1 MATGARHKAIPGNV
15 IVVVLAAALLHAT
28 WNAMAK
34 GRQGSDPLITAT
46 VIAAGAGVV
55 CIAMLCV
62 LGAPA
67 WESMPYVVASGI
79 VHVAYLLLL
88 GLSYR
93 LAEYSAIYP
102 LMRGTAP
109 LLTTA
114 ASFIF
119 VGETIGAGPLFGI
132 VLLSTGVLG
141 LGFHSILRGGLNK
154 AGLAVAMANIAVIVA
169 YTLIDGIGARLSGNP
184 GGYVAL
190 MMLLTGVLHVSG
202 MLYWRPRAV
211 TDGISQ
217 QWMMGLLGGAMVM
230 TSYGVVLWAMTKAPI
245 GAVAALRETSVL
257 FGAAIATLIMG
268 ERFSLARVLATVA
281 IFGGLACLRL
291 T

>member
-1 MATGARHKAIPGNV
+1 MSSDV
-15 IVVVLAAALLHAT
+15 LLVVLAAAFLHAT

-34 GRQGSDPLITAT
+34 GRQGSDPMIGAT

-55 CIAMLCV
+55 CLAMLA
-62 LGAPA
+62 GFGMPAPA
-67 WESMPYVVASGI
+67 SHPYVIASGLI
-79 VHVAYLLLL
+79 HVLYFLLL

-93 LAEYSAIYP
+93 LADYSAVYP
-102 LMRGTAP
+102 LMRGSAP

-114 ASFIF
+114 ASFVF
-119 VGETIGAGPLFGI
+119 VGETIGAGPLAGI
-132 VLLSTGVLG
+132 VLLSSGVLG
-141 LGFHSILRGGLNK
+141 LGFHAIRRGGLDRT
-154 AGLAVAMANIAVIVA
+154 GLLVAAANIVVIVA

-190 MMLLTGVLHVSG
+190 MMLLTGVLHVAG
-202 MLYWRPRAV
+202 VTAWRPRAV
-211 TDGISQ
+211 LDGLSQ
-217 QWMMGLLGGAMVM
+217 RWGFGLLGGAMVM
-230 TSYGVVLWAMTKAPI
+230 ASYGAALWAMTKAPI

-257 FGAAIATLIMG
+257 FGAAIATLVMG
-268 ERFSLARVLATVA
+268 ERFSAVRVLATAA

>member
-1 MATGARHKAIPGNV
+1 MPTDV
-15 IVVVLAAALLHAT
+15 ILVVLAAAFLHAS

-34 GRQGSDPLITAT
+34 GRQGSDPLISAT
-46 VIAAGAGVV
+46 VIAAGASVV
-55 CIAMLCV
+55 CVAMLLA
-62 LGAPA
+62 LGLPA

-79 VHVAYLLLL
+79 IHVAYLLLL

-93 LAEYSAIYP
+93 LADYSAVYP

-114 ASFIF
+114 ASFILI
-119 VGETIGAGPLFGI
+119 GETIGAGPLIGV
-132 VLLSTGVLG
+132 VLLSAGVLG
-141 LGFHSILRGGLNK
+141 LGFHSILRGGLDK
-154 AGLAVAMANIAVIVA
+154 AGLAVAVANIAVIVA
-169 YTLIDGIGARLSGNP
+169 YTLIDGVGARVSGNP

-190 MMLLTGVLHVSG
+190 MMLLTGVLHIAG
-202 MLYWRPRAV
+202 MLRWRPREVA
-211 TDGISQ
+211 DGIAR
-217 QWMMGLLGGAMVM
+217 QWLMGLVGGAMVM
-230 TSYGVVLWAMTKAPI
+230 ASYGAALWAMTKAPI

-268 ERFSLARVLATVA
+268 ERFSFARVIATVA

-291 T
+291 A

>member
-1 MATGARHKAIPGNV
+1 MPTDV
-15 IVVVLAAALLHAT
+15 IFVVLCAAFLHAT

-34 GRQGSDPLITAT
+34 GKQGSDPLISAT
-46 VIAAGAGVV
+46 VIAAGASVV
-55 CIAMLCV
+55 CIAMLV
-62 LGAPA
+62 TLGLPA
-67 WESMPYVVASGI
+67 TASLPYVVASGI
-79 VHVAYLLLL
+79 IHVAYLLLL

-93 LAEYSAIYP
+93 LADYSAVYP

-114 ASFIF
+114 ASFLF
-119 VGETIGAGPLFGI
+119 VGETMGVGPLVGI
-132 VLLSTGVLG
+132 VLLSSGVLG
-141 LGFHSILRGGLNK
+141 LGFHSILRGGLDR
-154 AGLAVAMANIAVIVA
+154 AGLAVAAANIAVIVA

-190 MMLLTGVLHVSG
+190 MMLLTGVLHMSG
-202 MLYWRPRAV
+202 MLCWRPHAV
-211 TDGISQ
+211 AVGISQ
-217 QWMMGLLGGAMVM
+217 QWVMGLLGGAMVM
-230 TSYGVVLWAMTKAPI
+230 ASYGAVLWAMTKAPI

-268 ERFSLARVLATVA
+268 ERFSMARVAATAA

>member
-1 MATGARHKAIPGNV
+1 MPTDV
-15 IVVVLAAALLHAT
+15 ILVVLAAAFLHAS

-46 VIAAGAGVV
+46 VIATGAAAV
-55 CIAMLCV
+55 CIAMLAV
-62 LGAPA
+62 LGMPA
-67 WESMPYVVASGI
+67 WASMPYVVASGI
-79 VHVAYLLLL
+79 IHVAYLLLL
-88 GLSYR
+88 GFSYR
-93 LAEYSAIYP
+93 LADYSAVYP

-119 VGETIGAGPLFGI
+119 IGETIGLGSLVGI
-132 VLLSTGVLG
+132 VLLSAGVLG
-141 LGFHSILRGGLNK
+141 LGFHSILRGGLGK
-154 AGLAVAMANIAVIVA
+154 AGLAVAAANIAVIVA

-190 MMLLTGVLHVSG
+190 MMLLTGVLHVAG
-202 MLYWRPRAV
+202 MAYWRPRAV
-211 TDGISQ
+211 WDGLSR
-217 QWMMGLLGGAMVM
+217 QWGMGLVGGAMVM
-230 TSYGVVLWAMTKAPI
+230 ASYGAVLWAMTKAPI

-257 FGAAIATLIMG
+257 FGAAIATLIIG
-268 ERFSLARVLATVA
+268 ERFSFTRVVATTA